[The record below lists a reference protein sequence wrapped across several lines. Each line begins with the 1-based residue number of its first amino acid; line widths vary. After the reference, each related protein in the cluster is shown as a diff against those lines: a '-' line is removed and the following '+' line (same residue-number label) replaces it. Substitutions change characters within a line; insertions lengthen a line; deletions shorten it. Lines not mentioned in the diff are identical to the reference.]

1 MGRRNGVFLT
11 NLLRYFVFLR
21 NFKMSIVVNLLHNCS
36 IFKLK
41 KLLIVK
47 SIKFIFIPFYM
58 KKILI
63 AGGTGLIG
71 SHLSRLLK
79 NRGYEVAHLSRR
91 ANPTAEFPAY
101 AWQPEAGTY
110 DKKAFDEADA
120 IINLA
125 GAGIA
130 DKLWSAKRKKEIIES
145 RTSGN
150 ALIANYLRSEKNKI
164 QAYISASA
172 IGFYDDRGDAMM
184 TEMATAGKGFLAE
197 STVAWE
203 RAIAEVAATGVRTVA
218 LRTGVVLSPEGG
230 ALQKMLIPFNLRTGV
245 YFGNGRQWTSWIHRD
260 DLCNMFL
267 WALGNPQISGTFNA
281 VAPHPLSN
289 YDLTAAIS
297 TAKGGGYLL
306 VPSPAFALRL
316 AMGEMADVV
325 LGSTRV
331 SSQKVENQGFTFHF
345 PEAVA
350 ALKDLFSKE

>member
-1 MGRRNGVFLT
+1 
-11 NLLRYFVFLR
+11 
-21 NFKMSIVVNLLHNCS
+21 
-36 IFKLK
+36 
-41 KLLIVK
+41 
-47 SIKFIFIPFYM
+47 M

-71 SHLSRLLK
+71 SHLSHLLK

-91 ANPTAEFPAY
+91 ANPDAEFPAY
-101 AWQPEAGTY
+101 VWQPETGAF

-120 IINLA
+120 LINLA

-130 DKLWSAKRKKEIIES
+130 DKLWSKKRKQEIIES

-150 ALIANYLRSEKNKI
+150 DLIANYLRNGKHRI
-164 QAYISASA
+164 QTYISASA
-172 IGFYDDRGDAMM
+172 IGFYDDRGDALM
-184 TEMATAGKGFLAE
+184 TETATAGKGFLAQ

-203 RAIAEVAATGVRTVA
+203 QAIAKVAATGVRTVA

-230 ALQKMLIPFNLRTGV
+230 ALQKMLIPFMLRTGV
-245 YFGNGRQWTSWIHRD
+245 YFGNGKQWTSWIHRD
-260 DLCNMFL
+260 DLCNMFV
-267 WALGNPQISGTFNA
+267 WALENPQISGTFNA

-306 VPSPAFALRL
+306 LPSPAFVLRL

-331 SSQKVENQGFTFHF
+331 SSQKVENQGFVFRF
-345 PEAVA
+345 PEAIA
-350 ALKDLFSKE
+350 ALKDLFSKVA

>member
-1 MGRRNGVFLT
+1 
-11 NLLRYFVFLR
+11 
-21 NFKMSIVVNLLHNCS
+21 
-36 IFKLK
+36 
-41 KLLIVK
+41 
-47 SIKFIFIPFYM
+47 M

-79 NRGYEVAHLSRR
+79 NRGYDVTHLSRR
-91 ANPTAEFPAY
+91 ANPNAEFPAY
-101 AWQPEAGTY
+101 AWQPEAGAY
-110 DKKAFDEADA
+110 DQKAFDEADA
-120 IINLA
+120 VINLA

-130 DKLWSAKRKKEIIES
+130 DKLWSKKRKREIIDS
-145 RTSGN
+145 RTSSN
-150 ALIANYLRSEKNKI
+150 ALIANYLRQKKHKI

-172 IGFYDDRGDAMM
+172 IGFYDDRGDDIM
-184 TEMATAGKGFLAE
+184 TETTTAGKGFLAE

-230 ALQKMLIPFNLRTGV
+230 ALQKMLLPFMVRTGV
-245 YFGNGRQWTSWIHRD
+245 YFGNGRQWVSWIHRD

-267 WALGNPQISGTFNA
+267 WALENPQISGTFNA
-281 VAPHPLSN
+281 VAPTPLSN
-289 YDLTAAIS
+289 YALTAAIS

-306 VPSPAFALRL
+306 IPSPAFALRL

-331 SSQKVENQGFTFHF
+331 SSQKVESQGFKFRF
-345 PEAVA
+345 PEAIG
-350 ALKDLFSKE
+350 ALRDLFSKG

>member
-1 MGRRNGVFLT
+1 
-11 NLLRYFVFLR
+11 
-21 NFKMSIVVNLLHNCS
+21 
-36 IFKLK
+36 
-41 KLLIVK
+41 
-47 SIKFIFIPFYM
+47 M

-71 SHLSRLLK
+71 AHLSRLLK
-79 NRGYEVAHLSRR
+79 KRGYEVTHLSRR
-91 ANPTAEFPAY
+91 ANPDAEFSAY
-101 AWQPEAGTY
+101 AWQPETGRY
-110 DKKAFDEADA
+110 DRKAFDEADA
-120 IINLA
+120 VINLA

-130 DKLWSAKRKKEIIES
+130 DKLWSKKRKQEIIDS

-150 ALIANYLRSEKNKI
+150 TLIANYLRTEKHKI
-164 QAYISASA
+164 QAYVSASA
-172 IGFYDDRGDAMM
+172 IGFYDDRGDELM
-184 TEMATAGKGFLAE
+184 TETATAGKGFLAQ

-230 ALQKMLIPFNLRTGV
+230 ALQKMLLPFMLRTGV
-245 YFGNGRQWTSWIHRD
+245 YFGNGKQWTSWIHRD

-267 WALGNPQISGTFNA
+267 WALENPQISGTFNA
-281 VAPHPLSN
+281 VAPNPLSN

-306 VPSPAFALRL
+306 LPTPVFALRL

-331 SSQKVENQGFTFHF
+331 SSQKVENQGFVFRF
-345 PEAVA
+345 PEAVE
-350 ALKDLFSKE
+350 ALEDLFLHITRP

>member
-1 MGRRNGVFLT
+1 
-11 NLLRYFVFLR
+11 
-21 NFKMSIVVNLLHNCS
+21 
-36 IFKLK
+36 
-41 KLLIVK
+41 
-47 SIKFIFIPFYM
+47 M

-71 SHLSRLLK
+71 AHLSRLLK

-91 ANPTAEFPAY
+91 ANPNAEFPAY
-101 AWQPEAGTY
+101 AWQPEAGKY
-110 DKKAFDEADA
+110 DRKAFDDADA
-120 IINLA
+120 LINLA

-130 DKLWSAKRKKEIIES
+130 DKLWSKKRKQEIIES

-150 ALIANYLRSEKNKI
+150 DLIANYLRSGKHKI
-164 QAYISASA
+164 QTYISASA
-172 IGFYDDRGDAMM
+172 IGFYDDRGDALM
-184 TEMATAGKGFLAE
+184 TETATAGKGFLAQ

-203 RAIAEVAATGVRTVA
+203 QAIAKVAATGVRTVA

-230 ALQKMLIPFNLRTGV
+230 ALQKMLIPFMLRTGV
-245 YFGNGRQWTSWIHRD
+245 YFGNGKQWTSWIHRD
-260 DLCNMFL
+260 DLCSIFL
-267 WALGNPQISGTFNA
+267 WALENPQISGTFNA

-306 VPSPAFALRL
+306 LPTPAFALRL

-331 SSQKVENQGFTFHF
+331 SSQKVENQGFVFRF
-345 PEAVA
+345 PEAIA
-350 ALKDLFSKE
+350 ALKDLFSKVA